1 MMVAMGGLVCH
12 RCALLPLDFLLD
24 RSHDT
29 LLLFCELLL
38 HEIALVFVLS
48 ALHFILFHQHSNT
61 VLGIGVRSFPHL
73 SFSLHGLLGK
83 LHMS

>member
-1 MMVAMGGLVCH
+1 MMVAMGGLVRH
-12 RCALLPLDFLLD
+12 RRILLPLDSLFD
-24 RSHDT
+24 RSRDT
-29 LLLFCELLL
+29 ILLFCELLL

-48 ALHFILFHQHSNT
+48 ALHLILLHQHSNT
-61 VLGIGVRSFPHL
+61 VLGISVRSFPRL